1 MCPAFKLGVIVSFH
15 NDLSA
20 LPGIDGT
27 GSDGRVSINVAG
39 ETRFEVECIRDGD
52 FH

>member
-1 MCPAFKLGVIVSFH
+1 MCPAFKLSAIVSFH

-20 LPGIDGT
+20 SPGIDGK
-27 GSDGRVSINVAG
+27 GSDGRISINVAG